1 MKYYRDKYRKRKKRK
16 AVLFLSVFLSFV
28 VLSFVYVYC
37 VVNPVV
43 IEATSHT
50 IYSLSTSAVS
60 NAVYDVLVKN
70 NISYEDLVN
79 IEYNDSGDI
88 TLISLETV
96 ELNLL
101 TREFYKVSQDY
112 LDAMGIE
119 GVDVSLGTFSGIP
132 FLSGLGPKIN
142 LKLVSI
148 GAMTAS
154 FESEFVS
161 AGINQTNH
169 SLYVKLY
176 ASVSLILPAYTERV
190 DSVTE
195 MLVAESVIVGKV
207 PQVYLSGGSLNFSP
221 N

>member
-112 LDAMGIE
+112 LDAMGSE
-119 GVDVSLGTFSGIP
+119 GIDVSLGTFSGIP

>member
-28 VLSFVYVYC
+28 ALSFVYVYC

-112 LDAMGIE
+112 LDAMGSE

-132 FLSGLGPKIN
+132 FLSGFGPKIN

>member
-112 LDAMGIE
+112 LDAMGSE
-119 GVDVSLGTFSGIP
+119 GIDVSLGTFSGIP
-132 FLSGLGPKIN
+132 FLSGFGPKIN

-176 ASVSLILPAYTERV
+176 ASVSLILPAYTERM

>member
-1 MKYYRDKYRKRKKRK
+1 MKYYQEKYRKRKKRK

-60 NAVYDVLVKN
+60 NAVFDVLSKN
-70 NISYEDLVN
+70 NISYEDLVS
-79 IEYNDSGDI
+79 IEYNDSGEI
-88 TLISLETV
+88 TLISLQTV

-112 LDAMGIE
+112 LDAMGSD

-154 FESEFVS
+154 FESKFVS

-169 SLYVKLY
+169 SLYVKLH
-176 ASVSLILPAYTERV
+176 ASVSLILPAYTKKV

-207 PQVYLSGGSLNFSP
+207 PQVYLSGGALNFSP

>member
-28 VLSFVYVYC
+28 ALSFVYVYC

-70 NISYEDLVN
+70 NISYEDLVS
-79 IEYNDSGDI
+79 IEYNDSGEI
-88 TLISLETV
+88 TLISLQTV

-112 LDAMGIE
+112 LDAMGSD

-154 FESEFVS
+154 FESKFVS

>member
-37 VVNPVV
+37 VLKPVV

-154 FESEFVS
+154 FESEFAS

>member
-1 MKYYRDKYRKRKKRK
+1 MQYYRDKYRKRKKRK

-154 FESEFVS
+154 FESEFAS